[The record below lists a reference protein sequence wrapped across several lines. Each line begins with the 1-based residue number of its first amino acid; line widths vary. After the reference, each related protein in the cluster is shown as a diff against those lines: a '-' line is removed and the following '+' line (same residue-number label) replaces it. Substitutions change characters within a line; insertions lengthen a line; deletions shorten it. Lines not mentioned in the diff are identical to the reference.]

1 MLRIVLIMSLGLAA
15 GCSSLAASPQAALDS
30 APAAGAP
37 TAALNGVHVNE
48 NGQLD
53 FELNS
58 GLYHCEWGLRVD
70 VLRDITTRD
79 RILIGWNGGR
89 YQLDR
94 DPSFSGLPR
103 FEDRAHG
110 LVWIDLPWKGVLLD
124 GKTQKPL
131 ANDCKTA

>member
-1 MLRIVLIMSLGLAA
+1 MHRVAIVMSLTLAV
-15 GCSSLAASPQAALDS
+15 GCANLS
-30 APAAGAP
+30 AAP
-37 TAALNGVHVNE
+37 TAMPDAAPVQPTAEIQVRE

-53 FELNS
+53 FNLDS

-70 VLRDITTRD
+70 VLRDAASRD
-79 RILIGWNGGR
+79 RIHIGWNGGR

-103 FEDRAHG
+103 FEDRTNG

-131 ANDCKTA
+131 ANECKTV